1 MSGQWSRIADVVV
14 RRRRGVLV
22 LWSALALLLMPFA
35 RGVERRLETGARIA
49 GSESAEVSRLL
60 RSGFTSPYAQYAVL
74 VVRGLP
80 STTTAEGR
88 VVLDRLVS
96 VLRTSRG
103 VTGTFSARDTDDS
116 LFVGVGGG
124 TFVVVG
130 LRADGQAAVDSLLPG
145 LREITGALTSDL
157 RLRYPRAE
165 LLWTGE
171 GPLTADLRRASADD
185 ANRAERR
192 VLPLTLAL
200 LIVAFGA
207 VVAAALPVA
216 IGALAIALTL
226 GCTALV
232 AQVLPLSV
240 LVINV
245 ATMLGL
251 GLGIDYALLIVS
263 RFREARGRGL
273 PADAA
278 AVEAVTHAG
287 HSVVISGAAVAV
299 GFAALA
305 AVPLTDLRSIAVG
318 GLIVTAVSVLA
329 ATTLLPGVLVVL
341 GRWVEAGRVRRLQP
355 RRDVWGR
362 WSAAVVRR
370 PLFVLLLAGAPIVAL
385 GWEWTRLDVRTP
397 TGDWLPAQIESARG
411 LRALREMQ
419 RAGVVQGLR
428 IVVEL
433 PAGVSAFTPTGWRAA
448 VATTDRLSVDPRVA
462 RVRSVPAILG
472 RAPSAQTLA
481 MLPTSVRAS
490 LVSRDNRYLLVEVMP
505 AETMSTA
512 AIMDLVRALRDADP
526 AATTGLRGTRLFVGG
541 LPAYNVD
548 YGDAVRRATP
558 RVVALVVLG
567 TLVALFIGFRS
578 VLIPIKAVALNLASV
593 GAAFGAVVLVF
604 QEGFGISLLGLAGPL
619 DGIFPAVPLLV
630 FCTVFGLSMDYE
642 VFMVARIAEARRRGM
657 NDDEAIVEGLRRTGG
672 VITSAALIM
681 TVVFAA
687 FILGDFVL
695 MKILGFA
702 LATAVLLDVTV
713 VRLALGPSL
722 LALAGRWNWWPGDA
736 SPRPRPESA
745 ERLMRTPQ
753 RLLGRVPSQRAAARP
768 LP

>member
-1 MSGQWSRIADVVV
+1 MSGQWSRLAEVVV
-14 RRRRGVLV
+14 RRRRSVLIVWAV
-22 LWSALALLLMPFA
+22 LGLSLVPFA
-35 RGVERRLETGARIA
+35 RGVEHRLETGARVA

-60 RSGFTSPYAQYAVL
+60 ASRFTSPYAHYAVL

-80 STTTAEGR
+80 SSTTAEGR
-88 VVLDRLVS
+88 SALDRVLHG
-96 VLRTSRG
+96 LRTSRA
-103 VTGTFSARDTDDS
+103 VTGTFSGRDTDDR

-130 LRADGQAAVDSLLPG
+130 LRADGQAAVDTLLPE
-145 LREITGALTSDL
+145 LRRLTGGLTSEL
-157 RLRYPRAE
+157 RVRHPHAE

-185 ANRAERR
+185 ANSAERR

-200 LIVAFGA
+200 LVIAFGA

-226 GCTALV
+226 GCTALI
-232 AQVLPLSV
+232 AQLLPLSV

-263 RFREARGRGL
+263 RFREGRGRGL
-273 PADAA
+273 AADSA

-287 HSVVISGAAVAV
+287 HSIMISGAAVAV

-305 AVPLTDLRSIAVG
+305 VVPLTDLRSIAIG
-318 GLIVTAVSVLA
+318 GLVVTAVSVFA

-341 GRWVEAGRVRRLQP
+341 SRWVDSGRVRRVQARHDL
-355 RRDVWGR
+355 WGR
-362 WSAAVVRR
+362 WTAAVVRR
-370 PLFVLLLAGAPIVAL
+370 PLIILLLAGAPIAAL
-385 GWEWTRLDVRTP
+385 GWEWTQLDVRTP
-397 TGDWLPAQIESARG
+397 TGDWLPSQLESARG
-411 LRALREMQ
+411 LRALRAMQ
-419 RAGVVQGLR
+419 RAGLVQGLR

-433 PAGVSAFTPTGWRAA
+433 PVGISVFTPTGWRAA
-448 VATTDRLSVDPRVA
+448 VATTDSLASDPRVA
-462 RVRSVPAILG
+462 RVRSLPAILG
-472 RAPSAQTLA
+472 RAPSAQALT
-481 MLPTSVRAS
+481 MLPNSVRAS
-490 LVSRDNRYLLVEVMP
+490 LVSRDNRYLLLEVMP
-505 AETMSTA
+505 AETLSTPA
-512 AIMDLVRALRDADP
+512 VMDLVRALRGSDP

-558 RVVALVVLG
+558 RVVGIVVLG
-567 TLVALFIGFRS
+567 TLLALFIGFRS
-578 VLIPIKAVALNLASV
+578 VLIPIKAVVLNLASV

-604 QEGFGISLLGLAGPL
+604 QKGYGLELLGLAAPL

-642 VFMVARIAEARRRGM
+642 VFIVARIAEARRRGM
-657 NDDEAIVEGLRRTGG
+657 NDDEAIIEGVRRTGG

-687 FILGDFVL
+687 IMLGDFVL

-722 LALAGRWNWWPGDA
+722 LALAGRWNWWPAAVG
-736 SPRPRPESA
+736 PRPRAEPTERRTMPMPPE
-745 ERLMRTPQ
+745 
-753 RLLGRVPSQRAAARP
+753 VC
-768 LP
+768 